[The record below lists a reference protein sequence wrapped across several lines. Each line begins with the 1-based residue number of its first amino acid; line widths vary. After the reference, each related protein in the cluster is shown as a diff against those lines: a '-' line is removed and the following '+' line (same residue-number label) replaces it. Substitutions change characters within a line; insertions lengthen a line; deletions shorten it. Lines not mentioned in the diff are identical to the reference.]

1 MGSFCT
7 PSYTE
12 LPDSNETVS
21 GTEIPSWV
29 AAAGRTTFERAAELA
44 NSPYPTY
51 EGARTA
57 TFGGDRRTEEE
68 RMGADILTKGAE
80 SYMPYVNRASEVAD
94 TLGGGYDAMSQEELL
109 GSPFKGASR
118 EELLGSYS
126 GASREDL
133 LGDYQGATREELLGD
148 PFSLESAQPYMDIY
162 QDAMNPAIRE
172 IEEQTIRAQNEAR
185 ARASTGGRG
194 FGSRL
199 GILEATTAGEGMQAA
214 GDLRAQAAREGL
226 GFAAGRYDTDR
237 ASRFNAEN
245 TMRSG
250 FEQDRA
256 SRFNAE
262 NLMRGQFEQDRSAR
276 FGADSAL
283 RSQYDI
289 DRQARFGADDAA
301 RNAYETNEAS
311 RIQQMNAYQNMA
323 PLVQDLQTQA
333 AAGLITTGE
342 ARRQL
347 DQQALD
353 LAYADYL
360 DQKMYPQEMLNF
372 TLGALSGTPYN
383 TINRSYSSGSQMSA
397 NPSLYGQAI
406 AGMGGLASA
415 YKIMNS

>member
-12 LPDSNETVS
+12 LPSSSETVA

-29 AAAGRTTFERAAELA
+29 AAAGRTAFERAAELA

-57 TFGGDRRTEEE
+57 TYGGDRRTEEE

-162 QDAMNPAIRE
+162 QDAMNPAVRE

-185 ARASTGGRG
+185 ARASTGGGG

-199 GILEATTAGEGMQAA
+199 GIMEATTAGEGAQAA

-250 FEQDRA
+250 FESDRA
-256 SRFNAE
+256 ARFNAE
-262 NLMRGQFEQDRSAR
+262 NAMRGQFEQDRSAR
-276 FGADSAL
+276 FGADAAL

-383 TINRSYSSGSQMSA
+383 TINRSYTSGSQMSA

>member
-12 LPDSNETVS
+12 LPSSSETVE

-29 AAAGRTTFERAAELA
+29 AAAGRTAFERAAELA

-57 TFGGDRRTEEE
+57 TYGGDRRTEEE

-80 SYMPYVNRASEVAD
+80 SYMPFMNKASGVAD
-94 TLGGGYDAMSQEELL
+94 TLGRGYDAMSQEELL

-162 QDAMNPAIRE
+162 QDAMNPAVRE
-172 IEEQTIRAQNEAR
+172 IEEQTMRAQNEAR
-185 ARASTGGRG
+185 ARASTGGGG

-199 GILEATTAGEGMQAA
+199 GIMEATTAGEGAQAA

-256 SRFNAE
+256 ARFNAE
-262 NLMRGQFEQDRSAR
+262 NAMRGQFEQDRSAR
-276 FGADSAL
+276 FGADAAL

-383 TINRSYSSGSQMSA
+383 TINRSYTSGSQMSA